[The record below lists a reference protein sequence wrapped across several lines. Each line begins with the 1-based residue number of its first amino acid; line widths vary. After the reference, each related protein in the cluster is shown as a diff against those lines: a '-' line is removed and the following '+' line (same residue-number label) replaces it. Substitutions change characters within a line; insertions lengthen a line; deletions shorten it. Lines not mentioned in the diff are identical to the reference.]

1 MSMVKSPCPKDCPR
15 RHAFCGAECPEWAA
29 YEQAR
34 NKSYVKDTV
43 STVASDYSRDKKV
56 RLWLQHVKHGRH

>member
-29 YEQAR
+29 YEAER
-34 NKSYVKDTV
+34 NKGYVKDTTASV
-43 STVASDYSRDKKV
+43 SDDYNREKRSKYWHQKMRSR
-56 RLWLQHVKHGRH
+56 RH